1 MANHKNS
8 KSRKA
13 SATKEKRLVARVY
26 AKHRREFT
34 AADLQKYTITE
45 DGIPLDQVI
54 SECKTIHRKS
64 RPKS

>member
-1 MANHKNS
+1 MANQKNS
-8 KSRKA
+8 KSRNS
-13 SATKEKRLVARVY
+13 SARKDKRLVARLY

-34 AADLQKYTITE
+34 AADLQRYTIIE

-54 SECKTIHRKS
+54 GECTRIHRKS

>member
-1 MANHKNS
+1 MADQKNS
-8 KSRKA
+8 KSRKS
-13 SATKEKRLVARVY
+13 SARKDKRLVARVY

-34 AADLQKYTITE
+34 GADLQKYTIIE

-54 SECKTIHRKS
+54 DECKRIHRKS